1 MAQLNPQAPN
11 AILELIQSPRIQLTP
26 FDPAEGTFGQW
37 LQLFDEAC
45 ISARVRDEPM
55 ENDVILPAHNHKRA
69 YFLSSVG
76 RRAYAVLQKECL
88 PNLPNTKT
96 IPELSEILRQ
106 HFEPQG
112 TQAAYDL
119 AFSTRDQYQNET
131 VVQYI
136 AELQA
141 LAEKCNFGPFWERAQ
156 RSL

>member
-76 RRAYAVLQKECL
+76 RRAYAVLQINTSNVYRTSPIRKLSRNCQRSCGNILNLKE
-88 PNLPNTKT
+88 PKRPMISHFQPGTNTKMK
-96 IPELSEILRQ
+96 LSS
-106 HFEPQG
+106 
-112 TQAAYDL
+112 
-119 AFSTRDQYQNET
+119 ST
-131 VVQYI
+131 
-136 AELQA
+136 
-141 LAEKCNFGPFWERAQ
+141 
-156 RSL
+156 